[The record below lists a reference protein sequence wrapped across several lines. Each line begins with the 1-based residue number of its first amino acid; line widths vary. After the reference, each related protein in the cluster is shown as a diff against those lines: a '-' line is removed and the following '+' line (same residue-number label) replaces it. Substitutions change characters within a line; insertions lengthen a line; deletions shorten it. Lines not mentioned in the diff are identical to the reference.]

1 MYCTERKTK
10 YNKRRRLQQ
19 ISNGKE
25 RDAYAR
31 AFESG
36 TTRGAMRSA
45 ALAWCHI
52 TAEHNVLSYR
62 YTYPEPSVFFF
73 FLARTSFPPPS
84 PHIVH
89 SLPIFILHAVFL
101 IGRLLRS
108 PSRRSI
114 TRPPPGLAKIN
125 QTVLLQCA
133 HVPETARA
141 IITGIRIVI
150 IL

>member
-1 MYCTERKTK
+1 MYYTERKTK
-10 YNKRRRLQQ
+10 YNKRRRQQQ

-25 RDAYAR
+25 QDAYAR

-45 ALAWCHI
+45 ALARCHI

-62 YTYPEPSVFFF
+62 YNTYPEPNV

-84 PHIVH
+84 PHVVH
-89 SLPIFILHAVFL
+89 VTSLPIFFSPRPPHSPY
-101 IGRLLRS
+101 RLLRS

-114 TRPPPGLAKIN
+114 TRPPGFAKIN
-125 QTVLLQCA
+125 HTELQQCA

-141 IITGIRIVI
+141 IIVVIRMI
-150 IL
+150 I

>member
-1 MYCTERKTK
+1 MVVATNEMRGGSLCIINIIGRHHICIDYTERKTK

-25 RDAYAR
+25 QDAYAR

-36 TTRGAMRSA
+36 TTLGAMRSA
-45 ALAWCHI
+45 ALARCHI

-62 YTYPEPSVFFF
+62 YTYPEPSV

-101 IGRLLRS
+101 SSSSLPVS
-108 PSRRSI
+108 PAHNSAAAR
-114 TRPPPGLAKIN
+114 TR
-125 QTVLLQCA
+125 
-133 HVPETARA
+133 
-141 IITGIRIVI
+141 
-150 IL
+150 